1 MAKKASL
8 DQLNDLH
15 NVVAMIMA
23 TELKRQYDIVT
34 DDDDYRQTEFLPDGI
49 DTKLL
54 AQAITFLK
62 NNGITADMV
71 ESNAM
76 VSLTDS
82 IKKIANNTDVKK
94 KDITVEDMLAVSGG

>member
-1 MAKKASL
+1 MSKKASL

-23 TELKRQYDIVT
+23 TELKRQHDIVT
-34 DDDDYRQTEFLPDGI
+34 DEDDYRQTEFLPDGI

-94 KDITVEDMLAVSGG
+94 KDISVEDMLAVSGN

>member
-1 MAKKASL
+1 MSKKASL
-8 DQLNDLH
+8 DELNGLH
-15 NVVAMIMA
+15 AVVANLIA
-23 TELKRQYDIVT
+23 TELKRQNDIVEQG
-34 DDDDYRQTEFLPDGI
+34 DEAMIDYLPAGI

-82 IKKIANNTDVKK
+82 IKKIANNTDTTKR
-94 KDITVEDMLAVSGG
+94 DISVEDMLKISGE

>member
-1 MAKKASL
+1 MSKKASL

-23 TELKRQYDIVT
+23 TELKRQHDIVT
-34 DDDDYRQTEFLPDGI
+34 DEDDYRQTEFLPDGI

-94 KDITVEDMLAVSGG
+94 KDISVEDMLSISGG